1 MKKTSTTKTSAEAL
15 DPDDAPPLTKA
26 FFKGAEYRVGGKK
39 VTKAE
44 WAKAARAHLEAHGV
58 SLGKKRVSIM
68 LDSAI
73 IEHFKTMAG
82 ERGYQTLINETLKK
96 AVSGESLKSEL
107 RMVVREELAAYKV
120 R

>member
-1 MKKTSTTKTSAEAL
+1 MKRTTTLKAPATVDSDE
-15 DPDDAPPLTKA
+15 APPLTRE
-26 FFKGAEYRVGGKK
+26 FFKNATYRVAGKK
-39 VTKAE
+39 VSKAE
-44 WAKAARAHLEAHGV
+44 WQKAARAQLQ

-68 LDSAI
+68 LDAAI

-82 ERGYQTLINETLKK
+82 DRGYQTLINETLKK
-96 AVSGESLKSEL
+96 AVAGDALKSEL

>member
-1 MKKTSTTKTSAEAL
+1 MKKISTSKKPVPI
-15 DPDDAPPLTKA
+15 DDDDAPHLTRD
-26 FFKGAEYRVGGKK
+26 FFKNAEYRLANKK

-44 WAKAARAHLEAHGV
+44 WQIAARAQLQA
-58 SLGKKRVSIM
+58 LGKKRVSIM
-68 LDSAI
+68 LDAAI

-82 ERGYQTLINETLKK
+82 DRGYQTLINETLKK
-96 AVSGESLKSEL
+96 AVSGQALALEL

>member
-1 MKKTSTTKTSAEAL
+1 MKRISTTKISAAAL
-15 DPDDAPPLTKA
+15 DPDDAPPLTKE

-44 WAKAARAHLEAHGV
+44 WAKATRAHLEAHGV

-68 LDSAI
+68 LDASI
-73 IEHFKTMAG
+73 IEHFKAAAG

-96 AVSGESLKSEL
+96 AVAGEALKSEL
-107 RMVVREELAAYKV
+107 RMVVREELAAYKI